1 MPFRNDR
8 SICTRSSSR
17 ALLQESVAIQ
27 FKRSSSRGLST
38 GSRPSFDI
46 HRNVLICRIVKSWI
60 PRINRGMTPVT
71 ELPRRSYALL
81 AMTPVCYSI
90 MRSTITA
97 ILLIALSLPNGLL
110 AFETAD
116 TDHDDDNPPLSQVRR
131 IATGPEEPEPPLPST
146 RSPMA
151 LEEGEEERALRR
163 IIRAEKICSIV
174 TNAIMA
180 IFALGVVPYFFYL
193 VSLAPS
199 CSSQSPFS
207 DMTLPNSLNITSTP

>member
-38 GSRPSFDI
+38 GSKPSFDI
-46 HRNVLICRIVKSWI
+46 YRNVLICRIVKSWI

-71 ELPRRSYALL
+71 ELPRRSYALR

-90 MRSTITA
+90 MRGTITA

-116 TDHDDDNPPLSQVRR
+116 TDHDNDAPPLTHIRKT
-131 IATGPEEPEPPLPST
+131 ATGPEESEPPPPSS
-146 RSPMA
+146 RSPGA
-151 LEEGEEERALRR
+151 LEQGEEERALRR
-163 IIRAEKICSIV
+163 VVRAEKLCSIV
-174 TNAIMA
+174 TNTIMA
-180 IFALGVVPYFFYL
+180 FFALGAVPYFLYL
-193 VSLAPS
+193 ISTAPS
-199 CSSQSPFS
+199 CSAQSPFS
-207 DMTLPNSLNITSTP
+207 DMTLPNSMNITSTP